1 MDEKTEN
8 EIISILDEQ
17 VELRNIEAFAG
28 NTVKREFHEGAI
40 FGIKLILET
49 VYAQSADTQPCR
61 FCGGANEMNFN
72 FCGMCGRDIKA
83 KDVQKEAKEKKHYK
97 EKNTVLNG

>member
-1 MDEKTEN
+1 MDEKTED

-28 NTVKREFHEGAI
+28 NIVKQEFHEGAI

-49 VYAQSADTQPCR
+49 VYAQT
-61 FCGGANEMNFN
+61 E
-72 FCGMCGRDIKA
+72 
-83 KDVQKEAKEKKHYK
+83 
-97 EKNTVLNG
+97 